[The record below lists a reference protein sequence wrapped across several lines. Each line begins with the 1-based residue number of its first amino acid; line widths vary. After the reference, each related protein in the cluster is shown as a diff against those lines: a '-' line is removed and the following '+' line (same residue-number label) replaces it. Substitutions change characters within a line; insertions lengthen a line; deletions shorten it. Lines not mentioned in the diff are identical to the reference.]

1 MKQISVNINGSP
13 VTVKVSK
20 WTGRPK
26 MNGIR
31 IIAGRDSLST
41 LKECLEVMYNIN
53 IDTYIENY
61 SGLYIPE
68 EDATCLEEET
78 IILGLKEARKR
89 GWLNSPTI

>member
-1 MKQISVNINGSP
+1 MKRLSLEIAGSP

-26 MNGIR
+26 ANGIR
-31 IIAGRDSLST
+31 IIANEDSLCL
-41 LKECLEVMYNIN
+41 LKECLEVIFNIT
-53 IDTYIENY
+53 IDIYIKNH

-68 EDATCLEEET
+68 EDAPCLEEET

-89 GWLNSPTI
+89 GWFNSPLV